1 MALGQASSCLSSG
14 FRWWRCLGLGRVH
27 KTRHSLV
34 YDVKHGRCHVSV
46 ELLAMDAPGWRQL
59 GPVGVEEDAVLQ
71 PPSLSPTTVTAPHCI
86 HLTEALGY
94 TRGGGDAE
102 EQRMPCPTEIRGVG
116 NQGGCCETDM
126 NMEVAQAQ
134 CGQ

>member
-59 GPVGVEEDAVLQ
+59 GPLFLQ
-71 PPSLSPTTVTAPHCI
+71 NFNALCEHALHPRDLGQKSEQRSGSKGLAGEVAASAST
-86 HLTEALGY
+86 TEAVFS
-94 TRGGGDAE
+94 TSATTPDCNPAPTAMDA
-102 EQRMPCPTEIRGVG
+102 
-116 NQGGCCETDM
+116 
-126 NMEVAQAQ
+126 
-134 CGQ
+134 